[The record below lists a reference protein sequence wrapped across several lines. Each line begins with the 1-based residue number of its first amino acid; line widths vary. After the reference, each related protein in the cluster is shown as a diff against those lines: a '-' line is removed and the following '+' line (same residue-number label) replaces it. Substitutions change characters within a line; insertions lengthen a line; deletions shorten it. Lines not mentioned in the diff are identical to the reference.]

1 MKLRFRQNSLRL
13 RVNQREVEMLAAG
26 ATLREQVAFAGG
38 VTLDYQLAA
47 DARSSAEFDGKAIRV
62 FAPLTDWATGGDIGF
77 YFEVEPGLKVAIEKD
92 LECVDGPEH
101 EKDPHAY
108 PRKKGDTPG
117 SGLCAAE

>member
-1 MKLRFRQNSLRL
+1 MRFRQNSLRL

-26 ATLREQVAFAGG
+26 GTLQEQVAFTGG
-38 VTLDYQLAA
+38 ATLDYVLSANA
-47 DARSSAEFDGKAIRV
+47 KSSADFDGKAIRV
-62 FAPLTDWATGGDIGF
+62 TAPLAEWARGGDIGF

-92 LECVDGPEH
+92 LECVDGPEE